1 LSTSKVA
8 SNVVALLN
16 FMGIIV
22 HLVLLHTSPK
32 HGMSFNNNHQC
43 INTRLKFC
51 ACFILYCSNALYKV
65 SSMVVPISHYQ
76 KLQQI
81 C

>member
-1 LSTSKVA
+1 LSTSKMA
-8 SNVVALLN
+8 SSVVALLN
-16 FMGIIV
+16 FKGIIV
-22 HLVLLHTSPK
+22 HLVLSCTSPQ
-32 HGMSFNNNHQC
+32 HGMSFNINHQC
-43 INTRLKFC
+43 INMKLKFC
-51 ACFILYCSNALYKV
+51 VWFILYCSNALCKV